1 METLVDSGS
10 LVPCVFSLLLQPRQY
25 HSGVKGTA
33 WCHLISEMAW
43 SLGQPENGG
52 GLVPSRGGGMVSSS
66 GKLVG
71 CGQHRTHPI

>member
-10 LVPCVFSLLLQPRQY
+10 LMPCVFSLLLQPRQY
-25 HSGVKGTA
+25 HSDIKGTA

-52 GLVPSRGGGMVSSS
+52 GGALSLLEEAGWF
-66 GKLVG
+66 
-71 CGQHRTHPI
+71 HPVAN

>member
-43 SLGQPENGG
+43 SLGQPENGEEA
-52 GLVPSRGGGMVSSS
+52 LS
-66 GKLVG
+66 LLEEVG
-71 CGQHRTHPI
+71 WFHPVAN